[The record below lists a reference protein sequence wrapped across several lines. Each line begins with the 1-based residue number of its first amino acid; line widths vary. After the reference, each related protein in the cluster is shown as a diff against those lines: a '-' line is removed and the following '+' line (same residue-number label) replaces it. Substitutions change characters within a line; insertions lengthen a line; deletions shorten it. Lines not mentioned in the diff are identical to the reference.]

1 MDQTKQNTMDHKNK
15 PTTSPGGGS
24 AHKDQSTGNFT
35 ADAMAACIEEI
46 KRVEVEA
53 AAKGEQPKFKRNST
67 YLYLYLLL
75 LPRRGALLIK
85 LSYVYSPG
93 TSSNRLRPAV
103 PAPWPP
109 SFPYSPCVS
118 PHLST
123 ETRGESFRSIFKRN
137 RCCNTKTGHLESRS
151 ILPPAFVLANCM
163 PGRPADQEF
172 CQHLPGYLLRCS
184 APAS

>member
-1 MDQTKQNTMDHKNK
+1 MRRDQTKRNTTDQKKK

-24 AHKDQSTGNFT
+24 THKDQSTGNFT

-67 YLYLYLLL
+67 YLYLLL

-93 TSSNRLRPAV
+93 
-103 PAPWPP
+103 
-109 SFPYSPCVS
+109 
-118 PHLST
+118 
-123 ETRGESFRSIFKRN
+123 
-137 RCCNTKTGHLESRS
+137 
-151 ILPPAFVLANCM
+151 
-163 PGRPADQEF
+163 
-172 CQHLPGYLLRCS
+172 LL
-184 APAS
+184 

>member
-1 MDQTKQNTMDHKNK
+1 MLHWFLKKKDTDTDQTKQNTMDHKNK

-93 TSSNRLRPAV
+93 TSSNRLRPL
-103 PAPWPP
+103 
-109 SFPYSPCVS
+109 CL
-118 PHLST
+118 HLGLLLFLILHAFHLIYPLKQGGNLLDLFSS
-123 ETRGESFRSIFKRN
+123 ETGAAIQRLDI
-137 RCCNTKTGHLESRS
+137 
-151 ILPPAFVLANCM
+151 
-163 PGRPADQEF
+163 
-172 CQHLPGYLLRCS
+172 
-184 APAS
+184 